1 MVKTRSMTR
10 TKKQVYRARV
20 KNSPC
25 RGKNFTT
32 CRRRI
37 GCKLTKSNKRKSY
50 CRRLQNRSA

>member
-1 MVKTRSMTR
+1 MTR
-10 TKKQVYRARV
+10 TKKQVYRTRV

-25 RGKNFTT
+25 RGKTFTT